1 MGCIEKVSLTSFR
14 SYSQKEFSFKPGINL
29 IFGDNGIG
37 KSNLLEALLISSIGR
52 SDRTK
57 NLKETIRHSDERFY
71 IDIFYKKEGL
81 SESIHINFDG
91 KEKTIKHN
99 KTKHKSFSALLGHLP
114 SVLYSPSDVDI
125 IIGEPKFRRRF
136 IDIHLAQ
143 TDPTYIV
150 YLSRYNKALAQRN
163 ALLKDSDTSSI
174 EVWEEQ
180 LAHFARHIQQKR
192 SAFIEELGEIFKE
205 EFSYFQHRDKIPN
218 VLYKPSP
225 KEMITKESYKE
236 SREKDLLLGY
246 TTIGPH
252 RDDLLFSLDEERAK
266 AFSSEG
272 EKRLMVIALKLA
284 SYKMMDAVIF
294 AMDDYHCFLDKEKQA
309 RLIKRLEK
317 LPQVFLTA
325 PSDFGSE
332 SIHTIAI
339 ETPSKNL
346 LTGAAL

>member
-1 MGCIEKVSLTSFR
+1 MGCIKKVSLASFR
-14 SYSQKEFSFKPGINL
+14 SYANKQFSFKPGINL

-37 KSNLLEALLISSIGR
+37 KSNLLESILISSIGR

-57 NLKETIRHSDERFY
+57 NLKEVIKHGDNRFF
-71 IDIFYKKEGL
+71 IDIFYEKEGL
-81 SESIHINFDG
+81 SEKIHINFNG
-91 KEKTIKHN
+91 KEKEILHN

-125 IIGEPKFRRRF
+125 ITGEPKFRRRF

-143 TDPTYIV
+143 ADTQYIL
-150 YLSRYNKALAQRN
+150 YLSKYNKALAQRN
-163 ALLKDSDTSSI
+163 TLLKNRDTSSI

-180 LAHFARHIQQKR
+180 LAHYAALIQKKR
-192 SAFIEELGEIFKE
+192 SAFIQELEEIFVE
-205 EFSYFQHRDKIPN
+205 EFSHFQHRNKIPK
-218 VLYKPSP
+218 VIYKPSP
-225 KEMITKESYKE
+225 KEAITKDSYKE
-236 SREKDLLLGY
+236 SRAKDMLLGY

-252 RDDLLFSLDEERAK
+252 RDDLLFSLDDEKAK

-294 AMDDYHCFLDKEKQA
+294 AMDDYHCFLDKEKQTL
-309 RLIKRLEK
+309 LINRLEK

-325 PSDFGSE
+325 PADFQSE
-332 SIHTIAI
+332 SIHTI
-339 ETPSKNL
+339 SL
-346 LTGAAL
+346 RALP